1 MNSNSTKTFFVSNLK
16 DLISKS
22 NKKWLP
28 YSIFNE
34 KIAIKFIEDELN
46 GINILKIWK
55 TNTIFDYGYENFSFE
70 NFIIFLCYKKTY
82 NSIKIESLTI
92 NEPNLKILNELNEL
106 NKINNVIEFIIN
118 FLKKIA
124 INININKIIIEV
136 HKDLKIYKKIYK
148 NIGFVLTNILSYD
161 NPDYKQAELEIY

>member
-92 NEPNLKILNELNEL
+92 NEPNLKILNELN
-106 NKINNVIEFIIN
+106 KINNVIEFIIN

-136 HKDLKIYKKIYK
+136 HKDLYTYNEIYK
-148 NIGFVLTNILSYD
+148 NQGFILTNIISYD
-161 NPDYKQAELEIY
+161 NPDYREARFYIY